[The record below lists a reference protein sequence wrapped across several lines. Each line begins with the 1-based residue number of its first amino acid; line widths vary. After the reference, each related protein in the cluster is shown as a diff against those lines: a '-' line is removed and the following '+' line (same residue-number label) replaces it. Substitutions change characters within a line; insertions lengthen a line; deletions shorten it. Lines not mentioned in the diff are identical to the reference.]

1 MKILRYVLII
11 LLGMALTVVMSFLEL
26 SFWFIYLSIV
36 VLYIL
41 LLVVPQMYIVYK
53 SNNLKRIERYLE
65 ENMRKPLFAYVL
77 AIKTGDRDAIIQVIN
92 KILSKYKQP
101 YMQEVYKTNLA
112 LYENDVSLFDTL
124 ARRISKEPLRTYY
137 IAYAEALRGNYEE
150 ARTLKATLPSDWMP
164 YAIEAIIAKEQ
175 GDLDSFRREAG
186 ASVECA
192 RGIQKFNLL
201 YAFQRME
208 KDFL

>member
-11 LLGMALTVVMSFLEL
+11 LLGMALTVVMSFLEQP
-26 SFWFIYLSIV
+26 FWTIYLSII

-65 ENMRKPLFAYVL
+65 ENKRKPLFAYAL

-112 LYENDVSLFDTL
+112 LYENDISLFDTL
-124 ARRISKEPLRTYY
+124 AREISKEPLRTYY
-137 IAYAEALRGNYEE
+137 IAYAEALQGNYEE
-150 ARTLKATLPSDWMP
+150 ARTLKDNLPAGWMQH
-164 YAIEAIIAKEQ
+164 AIEAIIANEQ
-175 GDLDSFRREAG
+175 GDLESFRRQAS
-186 ASVECA
+186 ASVESA
-192 RGIQKFNLL
+192 RGIQKFNLVYL
-201 YAFQRME
+201 FQHIERV
-208 KDFL
+208 FS

>member
-1 MKILRYVLII
+1 MKILRYVFII
-11 LLGMALTVVMSFLEL
+11 FIGIALTVVMSFLEL
-26 SFWFIYLSIV
+26 SFWFIYLSII

-65 ENMRKPLFAYVL
+65 EYKRKPLFAYAL
-77 AIKTGDRDAIIQVIN
+77 AIKSGDRDAIIQLIN
-92 KILSKYKQP
+92 AILKKYKQP

-112 LYENDVSLFDTL
+112 LYENNVATFDTL
-124 ARRISKEPLRTYY
+124 GRQISKEPLRTYY
-137 IAYAEALRGNYEE
+137 IAYSEALQGNYEE
-150 ARTLKATLPSDWMP
+150 ARTLIADLPDGWMP
-164 YAIEAIIAKEQ
+164 NAIEAIIAKEL
-175 GDLDSFRREAG
+175 GDLETFQKEAK

-201 YAFQRME
+201 YSFHHME
-208 KDFL
+208 MDFS